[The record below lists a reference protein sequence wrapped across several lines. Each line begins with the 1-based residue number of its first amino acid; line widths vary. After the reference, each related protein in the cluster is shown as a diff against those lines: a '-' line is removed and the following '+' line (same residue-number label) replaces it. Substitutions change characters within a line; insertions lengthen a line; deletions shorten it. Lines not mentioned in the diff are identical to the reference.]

1 MSQLSDKFVENAEEF
16 IGQDMDVKV
25 TRVDLKRNRAVFSHK
40 ILTKKSRESL
50 PRYGAV

>member
-25 TRVDLKRNRAVFSHK
+25 TRVDLKKKQSRIFSQD
-40 ILTKKSRESL
+40 R
-50 PRYGAV
+50 P